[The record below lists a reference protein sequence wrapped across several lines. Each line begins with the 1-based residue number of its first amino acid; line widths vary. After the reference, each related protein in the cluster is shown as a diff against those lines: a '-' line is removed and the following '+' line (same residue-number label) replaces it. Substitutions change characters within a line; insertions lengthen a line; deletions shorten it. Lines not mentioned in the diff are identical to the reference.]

1 MNRIWTKWA
10 CIFFTAILIST
21 PGASAQ
27 QSLAQQFLSHN
38 SRMTAL
44 QPAMI
49 TPLTAPDPRLVQYA
63 KFSFANQYTASG
75 TQTVNFGNSRGVGL
89 IGGDRFEFDVIP
101 PPYIQHNSTAM
112 DGIGDLST
120 LVKYRVASGNAD
132 HGNFVV
138 SAVLAHCFA
147 TGSYKNGALT
157 DSYSPTLVAGKT
169 LHNFDAIT
177 SLGGTLPTGKIA
189 QQGRTIAWNEVLQ
202 MHATKHIWLEVEN
215 NATVYV
221 GGSHDGKM
229 QNFVTPAAFYVIRRK
244 DWKPTHPFLIV
255 DGGMQIATSGFH
267 TYNHNTISE
276 LRILF

>member
-1 MNRIWTKWA
+1 MNRIRTISA
-10 CIFFTAILIST
+10 YILFSLVLISA

-27 QSLAQQFLSHN
+27 QSMMQQFLSHN
-38 SRMTAL
+38 SRMTTL
-44 QPAMI
+44 QPPMI
-49 TPLTAPDPRLVQYA
+49 TPLAAPDPRLVQYA
-63 KFSFANQYTASG
+63 KLSFANQYTASG
-75 TQTVNFGNSRGVGL
+75 TQTVNFGNARGVGL

-112 DGIGDLST
+112 DGMGDLST
-120 LVKYRVASGNAD
+120 LVKYRIASGNAD

-138 SAVLAHCFA
+138 SAALAHCFA

-157 DSYSPTLVAGKT
+157 DSYSPTLVFGKT
-169 LHNFDAIT
+169 HHNFDAIT

-189 QQGRTIAWNEVLQ
+189 QQGRTVAWNEVIQ
-202 MHATKHIWLEVEN
+202 MHTTKHVWLELEN
-215 NATVYV
+215 NATFYV
-221 GGSHDGKM
+221 GGSHDGRM
-229 QNFVTPAAFYVIRRK
+229 QNFITPAAFYVIRRK